1 MDNYKKYDSI
11 EYIYNYKKKY
21 LKYKNKY
28 IQLKNQQGGL
38 SCFGLG
44 CARDA
49 TINIEDDFDKILPD
63 NDRNKPIINNNTN
76 SDSDINMDDG
86 KIIIKEKPDPKIQK
100 TAETNNSFLS
110 KLFSNDK

>member
-11 EYIYNYKKKY
+11 EYIYNYKHKY

-44 CARDA
+44 CVPNVRV
-49 TINIEDDFDKILPD
+49 NIEDDFDKILP
-63 NDRNKPIINNNTN
+63 NNKIYRDKPSIINTTN
-76 SDSDINMDDG
+76 SDINMDDG
-86 KIIIKEKPDPKIQK
+86 LIIIKEKPVPEIQ
-100 TAETNNSFLS
+100 ETNNSFLS
-110 KLFSNDK
+110 KLFSNYK